1 MGFKILNDI
10 HKIKEKTSVKDKMH
24 NKFITK
30 IVNNVNNSIKK
41 TIMFQAQICIMLFF
55 MIKNI
60 LWNVQ
65 VEFTLTD

>member
-1 MGFKILNDI
+1 MR
-10 HKIKEKTSVKDKMH
+10 

-65 VEFTLTD
+65 VEFTLTDY

>member
-1 MGFKILNDI
+1 MIYTILKKN
-10 HKIKEKTSVKDKMH
+10 TTVMR

-41 TIMFQAQICIMLFF
+41 TIMFQAQICIMLCF

-60 LWNVQ
+60 LECTSRIYIN
-65 VEFTLTD
+65 